1 MTEYIQADS
10 SRRIT
15 YNLILVVVPKGL
27 GGGKL
32 VLAIEGNGQFFAC
45 GAEDATVDYIVTSRR
60 TRHCGALLR

>member
-10 SRRIT
+10 SRST
-15 YNLILVVVPKGL
+15 TCNLILVVVPEGL
-27 GGGKL
+27 DGGIL
-32 VLAIEGNGQFFAC
+32 LIAIEGNGHIFAC